1 MIPDLT
7 PVTRLDSYPYRHR
20 LADVMAKP
28 PIVAEANASLAK
40 ACAIMTET
48 GASSVLVLDEAG
60 RLAGIVTETEVVSLI
75 AHHGAAALSF
85 SLIEIMETPA
95 YSLEADC
102 FLYMALARMA
112 RLGIRHLAVTD
123 GAGRPVGVVT
133 PRHLLKMRSQQ
144 AVMIG
149 DDVAQAAGVADLAR
163 SRQALPGLA
172 ADLRREEVSAVTIAG
187 VISGVVR
194 DMTRR
199 GAELTEEQMAVD
211 GWGAPPAPY
220 ALLVLGSA
228 GRGESLL
235 AFDQDNALVHR
246 GDATADRWFAEFGRR
261 LNDLLDQSGIYL
273 CKGEVMVR
281 NPLWRRS
288 LDGWREEIKSWVFQ
302 PQMETLLKVDIF
314 FDMAFIHGDR
324 QLATALRDE
333 TLAIAGKSAFFRQLM
348 EQNIARIGSPLGL
361 FGRLITEQ
369 GRLDAKKFGLLPLV
383 STARA
388 RAIGAGVAA
397 VSTEARYRALA
408 EMGKLHAEDL
418 ASLLAAFETLLG
430 ALLDQQLSDLAA
442 GHQPGTKIAP
452 AALSRTQRNQVKK
465 AFQRIKLLSAMQG
478 TVMSV

>member
-1 MIPDLT
+1 MTPDLA
-7 PVTRLDSYPYRHR
+7 PASRLDSYPYRHR

-28 PIVAEANASLAK
+28 PIVAAKELTLAQG
-40 ACAIMTET
+40 CQLMTET
-48 GASSVLVLDEAG
+48 GASSVLVLDESGA
-60 RLAGIVTETEVVSLI
+60 LAGIVTETEVVALLARS
-75 AHHGAAALSF
+75 GATALSF
-85 SLIEIMETPA
+85 PLGEVMEAPA

-102 FLYMALARMA
+102 FLYMALSRMA

-123 GAGRPVGVVT
+123 SYGRPVGVVT

-149 DDVAQAAGVADLAR
+149 DDVAQARSAADLAR

-172 ADLRREEVSAVTIAG
+172 ADLRREQVGAVTIAG

-199 GAELTEEQMAVD
+199 GAELTEEQMGID
-211 GWGAPPAPY
+211 GWGPPPAPY

-235 AFDQDNALVHR
+235 AFDQDNALVHQG
-246 GDATADRWFAEFGRR
+246 GDSADPWFAEFGRR
-261 LNDLLDQSGIYL
+261 LNGLLDQAGIWL
-273 CKGEVMVR
+273 CKGDVMVR
-281 NPLWRRS
+281 NPIWRRS

-302 PQMETLLKVDIF
+302 PKMETLLKVDIF
-314 FDMAFIHGDR
+314 FDMMFVHGDR
-324 QLATALRDE
+324 ALAATLREE
-333 TLAIAGKSAFFRQLM
+333 TLKMAGNSAFFQQLM
-348 EQNIARIGSPLGL
+348 EQNIARIGSPLGW

-397 VSTEARYRALA
+397 VSTEARFRALA
-408 EMGKLHAEDL
+408 ETGKLHAEDL
-418 ASLLAAFETLLG
+418 AGLLAAFETILG
-430 ALLDQQLSDLAA
+430 ALLDQQLSDIKA
-442 GHQPGTKIAP
+442 GHQPGTRIAP
-452 AALSRTQRNQVKK
+452 AALSRMQRNRLKK
-465 AFQRIKLLSAMQG
+465 AFQRIRLLSAMQG

>member
-7 PVTRLDSYPYRHR
+7 SASRLDSYPYRHR

-28 PIVAEANASLAK
+28 PLLAEATATLAR
-40 ACAIMTET
+40 ACALMTET
-48 GASSVLVLDEAG
+48 GASSVLVVDEGGA
-60 RLAGIVTETEVVSLI
+60 LAGIVTETGIVSLI

-85 SLIEIMETPA
+85 SLSEIMETPA

-149 DDVAQAAGVADLAR
+149 DDVAQATGAADLAR

-172 ADLRREEVSAVTIAG
+172 ADLRREQVSAVTIAG

-194 DMTRR
+194 DMTKR
-199 GAELTEEQMAVD
+199 GAELTEEQMGVD
-211 GWGAPPAPY
+211 GWGPPPAPY
-220 ALLVLGSA
+220 ALIVLGSA

-235 AFDQDNALVHR
+235 AFDQDNALVHQ
-246 GDATADRWFAEFGRR
+246 GDETADPWFAEFGRR
-261 LNDLLDQSGIYL
+261 LNDLLDRSGIYL

-281 NPLWRRS
+281 NPAWRRS

-314 FDMAFIHGDR
+314 FDMVFIHGDR
-324 QLATALRDE
+324 MLANSLRDE
-333 TLAIAGKSAFFRQLM
+333 TLAMAGKSAFFQQLM

-361 FGRLITEQ
+361 FGQLLTEQ
-369 GRLDAKKFGLLPLV
+369 GRLDAKRYGLLPLV

-388 RAIGAGVAA
+388 RAIGAGIAS

-418 ASLLAAFETLLG
+418 AGLLAAFETLLG
-430 ALLDQQLSDLAA
+430 TVLDQQLSDLSA
-442 GHQPGTKIAP
+442 GHQPSTKIAP
-452 AALSRTQRNQVKK
+452 AALNRIQRNRVKK
-465 AFQRIKLLSAMQG
+465 AFQRIKLMSAMQG
-478 TVMSV
+478 SVMPV